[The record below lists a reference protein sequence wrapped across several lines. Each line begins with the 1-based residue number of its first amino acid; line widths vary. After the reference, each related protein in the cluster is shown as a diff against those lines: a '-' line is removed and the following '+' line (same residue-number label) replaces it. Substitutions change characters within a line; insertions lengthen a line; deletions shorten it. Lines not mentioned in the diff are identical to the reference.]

1 MVPRQRDPAKRITS
15 DLRAAAAN
23 GGPSLCQGTALIE
36 VTRSM
41 AVPHRRGI
49 GSAWEPIPEVP
60 PREPGQ
66 PRCSRSVSRSLQR
79 ASLRCTRHELGAV
92 AGCNTPAGHPCSDGH
107 PCQFCPAKTLPW
119 TPTIERNLF
128 CKRDATPLEVRF
140 LQAHVPAPAV
150 LFASLLGTRGVACHE
165 HGTALSGSLPGSWDH
180 LDCQSW
186 DHPARLAGGFLV
198 CSFDR
203 SCQRRRHGG
212 LWAWDSGRSA

>member
-1 MVPRQRDPAKRITS
+1 
-15 DLRAAAAN
+15 
-23 GGPSLCQGTALIE
+23 
-36 VTRSM
+36 M

-150 LFASLLGTRGVACHE
+150 LFASLLGTRGFVGRRCLPICLDRHPHE
-165 HGTALSGSLPGSWDH
+165 LRDRASPRYAFTAWVSDVERCRAARWRGQLRPQTRLRKEEPVSSAPYPPQERGPTPYPPQAPRLPT
-180 LDCQSW
+180 
-186 DHPARLAGGFLV
+186 
-198 CSFDR
+198 
-203 SCQRRRHGG
+203 
-212 LWAWDSGRSA
+212 